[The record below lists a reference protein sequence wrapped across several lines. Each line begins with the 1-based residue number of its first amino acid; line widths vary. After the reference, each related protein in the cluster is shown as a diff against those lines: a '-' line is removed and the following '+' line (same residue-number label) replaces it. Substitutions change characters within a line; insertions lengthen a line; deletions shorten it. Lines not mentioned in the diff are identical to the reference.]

1 MEKKYRLPLPLPP
14 GRWRVIWFGNLAQL
28 PQAASA
34 LGIHTFFAWAGVP
47 KDVRRVAHVVVSL
60 AHMPLLHI
68 GAEID
73 STDGTIW
80 AAQPSASLRLRAL
93 ALDLSLGN
101 TELTTRSSLEL
112 RALTAPLMK
121 TPEYD
126 SHLIRVMS
134 TSRTP
139 EVFIPCSTLFLFFW
153 AVSSALIDA
162 VTTEKLMRPERYL
175 YNPKNTDLGS
185 HPVRLEIRRQWSD
198 DEGPYLLALLK
209 EPDALKTGER
219 VFKRIAGARMRDPSG
234 SYPLEVWPPFARP
247 LSVTGLVLPLEN
259 ALLLTHI
266 TSSDLAPHWSVL
278 DLYREG
284 GRHLHNAPPLTEY
297 PESPHE
303 APGEPPSPRG
313 FNIGPAADN
322 NEIHESP
329 SGYGNAAADLPAIA
343 ALKDRFPDLARSTVN
358 RPFQSDPIE
367 QRPKKRRHITPGPWS
382 GIDGRQLPGKRTI
395 KGKLVGEK
403 ATETTE
409 EPTEEYREINAPFD
423 DQLAKFAD
431 LLARPVDM
439 LSVNGKEL
447 NVRWDFWNPYG
458 GIGGANAVTF
468 FELPKT
474 IDDEV
479 LTWLYRDPN
488 CRRTKRGLC
497 VRVTTED
504 SSGYRQTR
512 FILDLERRIPSPRE
526 GTQNAGLI
534 KSGLMV
540 VWFDEESSALDTCIN
555 LSIVLADAARARSP
569 ALRKRPFEGV
579 KVATIRHSNTVQQIL
594 SSALLVAD
602 QCDRAKQRRHKAVT
616 LTLRE

>member
-34 LGIHTFFAWAGVP
+34 LGIHTFFVLAGVP
-47 KDVRRVAHVVVSL
+47 KDERRIAHVLVSL

-73 STDGTIW
+73 SADGTIW
-80 AAQPSASLRLRAL
+80 AAQPSATVRLRSL
-93 ALDLSLGN
+93 TLDLSLGN

-112 RALTAPLMK
+112 RALTAPLVK

-126 SHLIRVMS
+126 SHLIRVMG
-134 TSRTP
+134 TPQAP
-139 EVFIPCSTLFLFFW
+139 EVLIPCSTLFLFFW

-219 VFKRIAGARMRDPSG
+219 VFKRIAGARMSDPTG
-234 SYPLEVWPPFARP
+234 SFPLEVWPPFARP
-247 LSVTGLVLPLEN
+247 LSVTGLVSQLEN

-266 TSSDLAPHWSVL
+266 TSSDLAPRWSVL
-278 DLYREG
+278 ELYREG
-284 GRHLHNAPPLTEY
+284 GRHLQTAQPLAEY
-297 PESPHE
+297 PQSPHE
-303 APGEPPSPRG
+303 APGEPPLPRG

-329 SGYGNAAADLPAIA
+329 SGYGQAAADLPAIA
-343 ALKDRFPDLARSTVN
+343 ALKDRFPDLAHSTVN
-358 RPFQSDPIE
+358 RPFQSNPVE
-367 QRPKKRRHITPGPWS
+367 ERPKKRRYLTHGPWS
-382 GIDGRQLPGKRTI
+382 GIDGGHLAGKRTI

-403 ATETTE
+403 ATE
-409 EPTEEYREINAPFD
+409 PTEDPAEEFREINAPFD
-423 DQLAKFAD
+423 EQLSKLAD
-431 LLARPVDM
+431 LLAHPIDV
-439 LSVNGKEL
+439 LNVNGKEL
-447 NVRWDFWNPYG
+447 NVRWDFWNPYA
-458 GIGGANAVTF
+458 GIGGASAVTF
-468 FELPKT
+468 FELPKM

-497 VRVTTED
+497 VRVTTKD
-504 SSGYRQTR
+504 GSGYRQSR
-512 FILDLERRIPSPRE
+512 FILDLERRIPSPRD
-526 GTQNAGLI
+526 GMQNAGLI

-555 LSIVLADAARARSP
+555 LSIVLTDAAKARSP

-594 SSALLVAD
+594 LSALLVAD
-602 QCDRAKQRRHKAVT
+602 QCDRAKQRRQKRVT